1 MNDTAQPAMTHAET
15 FLVEVKSICEA
26 ISCDSIEAMTHELR
40 ALRERKGRLFL
51 IGLGGSAGN
60 CTHAAN
66 DFRKLCGIEAYSA
79 VDNVSELT
87 ARANDEGWDTIFS
100 GWLEASNLNLQDAIL
115 VFSVGGG
122 DIERRVSTN
131 IVQAVNFAKSRGAKI
146 LGVLGKDN
154 GYTAKHGDVVVVV
167 PQVSPSRVTPL
178 SEAFQAVVWHCL
190 VSHPELQIR
199 QTKW

>member
-1 MNDTAQPAMTHAET
+1 MTHAET
-15 FLVEVKSICEA
+15 FLSEVKKICEN
-26 ISCDSIEAMTHELR
+26 ISCDAIEAMTDQLT

-51 IGLGGSAGN
+51 LGLGGSAGN

-100 GWLEASNLNLQDAIL
+100 GWLEASNLNALDAIL

-131 IVQAVNFAKSRGAKI
+131 IVQAVNFAQSRGAKV
-146 LGVLGKDN
+146 LGVLGRDN
-154 GYTAKHGDVVVVV
+154 GYTALHGDSVVVV
-167 PQVSPSRVTPL
+167 PQVNPSRITPL